1 MIWCAGRYNDEDLPS
16 TFFQSCITHPSFLDN
31 SCSHLNENDLNVYKK
46 EINSYYDDIV
56 NSFLLAVKHISKEI
70 KRKNKKYEVIPGW
83 HEYVQEHHAHAR
95 HCYKQWRIMGSPNTF
110 LRQGLVTEIWQRRK
124 HHN

>member
-56 NSFLLAVKHISKEI
+56 NSFLLADKHISKEI
-70 KRKNKKYEVIPGW
+70 KRKNKKYKVILGW
-83 HEYVQEHHAHAR
+83 HEYVMNMPV
-95 HCYKQWRIMGSPNTF
+95 IVISSGGSGGHLEMTYSIIICIC
-110 LRQGLVTEIWQRRK
+110 RE
-124 HHN
+124 